1 MAAQSR
7 IHIAGLVR
15 IAPRGYR
22 VVRQSGDTGEYAGK
36 RLNPMRS

>member
-1 MAAQSR
+1 MAEQRR

-22 VVRQSGDTGEYAGK
+22 VVRQSEDAGEYAVK